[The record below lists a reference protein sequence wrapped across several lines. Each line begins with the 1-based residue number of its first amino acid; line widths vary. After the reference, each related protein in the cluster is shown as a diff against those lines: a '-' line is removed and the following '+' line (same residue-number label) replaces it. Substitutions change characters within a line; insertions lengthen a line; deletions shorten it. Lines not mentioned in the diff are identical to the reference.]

1 MSNRLASSQSAYL
14 KSASH
19 QPVEW
24 FPWCDEAFA
33 RARELDRPIVLD
45 IGAVWCHWCHVMDG
59 ESYENPETAKI
70 INEQYV
76 AIKVDRDERPDIDRR
91 YQEAVSAITGQ
102 GGWPL
107 TAFLTPDGE
116 VFFGGTYFPPT
127 ERYGRRGFPTV
138 LSMVAD
144 YYRNSRDN
152 ALATARQ
159 LTEAIADRSE
169 RSIAGELNSSL
180 LDQGLAR
187 ATDLYDSVNGGF
199 GSAPKFPHPTILEV
213 LFNRSYFSGD
223 PAINELIRTTL
234 LRMARGG
241 MYDQIGGGFHRY
253 STDAKW
259 IVPHFEKMV
268 YDNSE
273 LLRVYAT
280 AARRFN
286 DPEFKATAHGIIRF
300 MTDELSDQK
309 LGGFYASQDA
319 DVGLDDDG
327 DYFTWTI
334 DEVRAVCTPEE
345 TAVLAERFDIRP
357 EGEMHHNTAKNVLF
371 IAADIEVIAARL
383 NISEHAVLASL
394 DSAVQRLREERRKR
408 TAPFIDRSIYAGWNG
423 MAISAF
429 LIAADLLDL
438 PDARVFSLRSLDR
451 ILSTCLLGDGSVR
464 HSPTMDVPV
473 GLLEDGVFVARACL
487 DAYNSVG
494 DERYLT
500 NAKNIAQDL
509 RTRLWDESQ
518 GGFFDLPAASNGTGL
533 LAQPRKPI
541 QDAPTPSANGIAA
554 EVFQRLS
561 EITGDSKYHEASE
574 GTLKSFA
581 GLAPQLGIFG
591 GAYYLAFDRF
601 LRGGAHAVVSGP
613 LDDPVSNSMWKC
625 AKSSTRPYLSIL
637 RLDSSQSLAAVLPP
651 ELQAMWHMGETRGY
665 FCIGNACAPPALAEE
680 EFSQLLESFGR

>member
-1 MSNRLASSQSAYL
+1 MSNRLASAQSAYL
-14 KSASH
+14 KSAAH

-24 FPWCDEAFA
+24 YPWCDEAFA
-33 RARELDRPIVLD
+33 RARELDRPILLD

-59 ESYENPETAKI
+59 ESYENPDTAKI
-70 INEQYV
+70 INELYI

-144 YYRNSRDN
+144 YYHNSRDN
-152 ALATARQ
+152 AHATARQ
-159 LTEAIADRSE
+159 LTESIADRSE
-169 RSIAGELNSSL
+169 RLITGELSSTL
-180 LDQGLAR
+180 LGQGLAR
-187 ATDLYDSVNGGF
+187 ATDMYDSVNGGF

-213 LFNRSYFSGD
+213 LLNRSYFSGD
-223 PAINELIRTTL
+223 PSLNELIRTTL

-259 IVPHFEKMV
+259 IVPHFEKMS

-286 DPEFKATAHGIIRF
+286 DPELEETAHGIIRF
-300 MTDELSDQK
+300 MTDELSDQM

-334 DEVRAVCTPEE
+334 DEVRAVCTPRE
-345 TAVLAERFDIRP
+345 TAALVERFDIRP

-371 IAADIEVIAARL
+371 VAAGIDVIAAKL
-383 NISEHAVLASL
+383 NISETAVSTSL
-394 DSAVQRLREERRKR
+394 DSGIQRLREERRTRAK
-408 TAPFIDRSIYAGWNG
+408 PFIDRSIYAGWNG

-429 LIAADLLDL
+429 LIASDLLDL
-438 PDARVFSLRSLDR
+438 EDAREFALKSLDR
-451 ILSTCLLGDGSVR
+451 VISTCLLADGRVR
-464 HSPTMDVPV
+464 HSASMDEPI

-487 DAYNSVG
+487 DAYHSIG
-494 DERYLT
+494 DERHLT
-500 NAKNIAQDL
+500 NAKSIAQDL
-509 RTRLWDESQ
+509 QARLWDQSQ
-518 GGFFDLPAASNGTGL
+518 GGFFDLAAATNGTGL

-554 EVFQRLS
+554 EVFQRLY
-561 EITGDSKYHEASE
+561 EITGDSKYHEAAE
-574 GTLKSFA
+574 AALGAFA

-591 GAYYLAFDRF
+591 GAYYLALDRF
-601 LRGGAHAVVSGP
+601 LRGGAHAVVSGAP
-613 LDDPVSNSMWKC
+613 TDPAATAMWKS
-625 AKSSTRPYLSIL
+625 ARSSTRPYLSIL
-637 RLDSSQSLAAVLPP
+637 RIDSGRPLPDTLPSEMQSIWHAGAV
-651 ELQAMWHMGETRGY
+651 RGY
-665 FCIGNACAPPALAEE
+665 FCVGNTCAQPAATAE
-680 EFSQLLESFGR
+680 EFSKLLESLGR